1 MEQLEEVN
9 PEEILLAGSSH
20 ASVEENY
27 ALAKFANLHGYRK
40 PVFIR
45 NEEKGKADGF
55 LLTDDLAPNTNGCI
69 ILGFDELTPDE
80 FSAEAD
86 KDGLIILVNDDIF
99 YREEL

>member
-1 MEQLEEVN
+1 MEQLEEVK
-9 PEEILLAGSSH
+9 PEEVLLAGSPH

-55 LLTDDLAPNTNGCI
+55 LLTDDLAHNTNGCI
-69 ILGFDELTPDE
+69 ILGFAELTLAKLSAKDE
-80 FSAEAD
+80 QDEM
-86 KDGLIILVNDDIF
+86 IILLHDDFI
-99 YREEL
+99 